1 MAAPSLEPARFG
13 VPVDARAVCEDWR
26 ARGFS
31 CDPFTDPPGRSW
43 RDYVHDLDELVTVL
57 EGRLEVEMNGETW
70 VLAPGDELFI
80 PRGMVHS
87 VTNIHSGTTR
97 WLYGYG

>member
-1 MAAPSLEPARFG
+1 M
-13 VPVDARAVCEDWR
+13 
-26 ARGFS
+26 
-31 CDPFTDPPGRSW
+31 
-43 RDYVHDLDELVTVL
+43 HDLDELVTVL